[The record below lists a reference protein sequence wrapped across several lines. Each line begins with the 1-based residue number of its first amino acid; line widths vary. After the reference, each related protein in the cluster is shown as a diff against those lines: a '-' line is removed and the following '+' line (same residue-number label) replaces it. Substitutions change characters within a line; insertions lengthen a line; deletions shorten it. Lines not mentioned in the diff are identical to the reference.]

1 MEIIAEIGQNFNG
14 DIDLAVKLIQV
25 AKESGADVAKFQLYN
40 ARELFPKE
48 GNPWY
53 DYNCKT
59 ELSFD
64 DATRLKQ
71 ACDDNDIEFMASP
84 FDHERVGWLE
94 ELNVKR
100 YKLASRSIKDDV
112 LIDKVLQTGK
122 PALVSLGMWDGADFP
137 QINGNNIN
145 FLYCISKYPTPLE
158 DVNLSRVDFNKYAGF
173 SDHTIGITAPCAAMS
188 RGAKIIEKHF
198 TLDKEMYG
206 PDHVCSMTPT
216 ELKQICQFRDELKLC
231 L

>member
-14 DIDLAVKLIQV
+14 DIDLAVKLILA
-25 AKESGADVAKFQLYN
+25 AKKCGADIAKFQLYN

-48 GNPWY
+48 SNPWY
-53 DYNCKT
+53 EYNCKT
-59 ELSFD
+59 ELSFGD
-64 DATRLKQ
+64 VTKLKQ
-71 ACDDNDIEFMASP
+71 ACDENDIEFMASP
-84 FDHERVGWLE
+84 FDSERVDWLE

-137 QINGNNIN
+137 KIDGKAIS

-158 DVNLSRVDFNKYAGF
+158 DVNLRYVDFNKYTGF
-173 SDHTIGITAPCAAMS
+173 SDHTIGITAPCVAMS

-198 TLDKEMYG
+198 TLDKQMHG
-206 PDHVCSMTPT
+206 PDHECSMTPT
-216 ELKQICQFRDELKLC
+216 ELKQICQFRDELERC